1 MSNAS
6 LQILLVHLKV
16 CLELNNAQTIF
27 RNFFEKPRLEN
38 QQTDI
43 FTAEYDTISL
53 ANSISS
59 CSCCNR

>member
-6 LQILLVHLKV
+6 LQILLMHLKV

-38 QQTDI
+38 QQADI
-43 FTAEYDTISL
+43 ITAE
-53 ANSISS
+53 
-59 CSCCNR
+59 